1 MVVEELVGL
10 VVELVDD
17 VPSVGVVGVVGVVD
31 DVVTTELDVDDDTG
45 GTIVSS
51 GGTVLTGFEVLVV
64 SPDAERVVEPPPQEA
79 TTSPTATTTATIPG
93 PERAR
98 GRRPRMGRERSCFVN
113 IVDTATTAHTRSVR

>member
-1 MVVEELVGL
+1 M

-17 VPSVGVVGVVGVVD
+17 VPSAVVVGVVGVVD
-31 DVVTTELDVDDDTG
+31 DVVTTELEVDDDTG

-79 TTSPTATTTATIPG
+79 TRSPTATTTATIPG
-93 PERAR
+93 PERVR
-98 GRRPRMGRERSCFVN
+98 GRRPRMGRERSWFVN
-113 IVDTATTAHTRSVR
+113 IVDTVTTAHTRSVQ

>member
-1 MVVEELVGL
+1 MVVELVGL
-10 VVELVDD
+10 VELVDGA
-17 VPSVGVVGVVGVVD
+17 VPAVVVVGVAGVVD

-93 PERAR
+93 PERVR
-98 GRRPRMGRERSCFVN
+98 ERRPRMGRERSWFVN
-113 IVDTATTAHTRSVR
+113 IVDTVATARTRRVR